1 MFSNQGKTLRRV
13 SVNFPLSMYQDPGV
27 RAHELTHAFTAPY
40 FLPLWFDEG
49 IAVSI
54 QSEFAN
60 SGSHPKFDSL
70 QTNLKRNLNGVNSLE
85 DWEIG
90 GSPELTHWR
99 YRYAYTI
106 ISELE
111 KLHGKDFY
119 IKTFQLMDA
128 DQLHNKLPNRMSNSF
143 LIYYLSIAAGTD
155 LVPFFK
161 DLAFNLRK
169 LSKAE
174 ILQHINN

>member
-1 MFSNQGKTLRRV
+1 M
-13 SVNFPLSMYQDPGV
+13 LSPRHISFHCG
-27 RAHELTHAFTAPY
+27 LN
-40 FLPLWFDEG
+40 EG

-54 QSEFAN
+54 QSEFAK
-60 SGSHPKFDSL
+60 SASHPKFDSL

-85 DWEIG
+85 DWEKG

-161 DLAFNLRK
+161 G
-169 LSKAE
+169 LS
-174 ILQHINN
+174 L